1 MDVTKKMRDMKGNR
15 AMKRKKVDSAPVPED
30 CKPFVLVPLHV
41 LQLVHLV
48 DEKAYY
54 VKAFLMFLA
63 EHYDTLHRKHTH
75 LPAEDNPSTSDKGF
89 ASSCGVSVKMA
100 QRIRLSV
107 ERCGIIRKE
116 GKPPKGY
123 WCYSWCSK
131 SEALELVANARNIS
145 AQRHNISTQRH
156 FEISENGT
164 NPDDKRV
171 SDVGTVIAPERM
183 DEEFKN
189 PSAEESTK
197 EGNPPSRSKVLGLFE
212 EATEQS
218 ISGDKQKSRHFYIC
232 LDRVVRAFCE
242 KNDCDKVMGLR
253 VVEYMIR
260 YRLPILHE
268 ILGLKC
274 PVYSIGFFL
283 GDSGQQILIDC
294 HAALTREAEQQEQ
307 AEVKLDG
314 DVRELEEVVRDV
326 FEGELTAYQ
335 LRQHREPELVDPTPE
350 ELTAMWQSA
359 KAAAVAPAFL

>member
-1 MDVTKKMRDMKGNR
+1 
-15 AMKRKKVDSAPVPED
+15 MKRKKVDSAPVPED

-63 EHYDTLHRKHTH
+63 EHYDTSHRKHTH
-75 LPAEDNPSTSDKGF
+75 IPSEDNPSTCDKGF
-89 ASSCGVSVKMA
+89 AKSCGVSVKVA
-100 QRIRLSV
+100 ERIRLNVQRS
-107 ERCGIIRKE
+107 GIIQKA

-131 SEALELVANARNIS
+131 SEALELLCNSRNPS
-145 AQRHNISTQRH
+145 PQRGNPSPQREST
-156 FEISENGT
+156 SSGNGT
-164 NPDDKRV
+164 NPHHKGF

-189 PSAEESTK
+189 LEGEESAMK
-197 EGNPPSRSKVLGLFE
+197 ENPPSRSKVLGLFE

-218 ISGDKQKSRHFYIC
+218 ISVDKQKSRHFYIC
-232 LDRVVRAFCE
+232 LDRVVREFCE
-242 KNDCDKVMGLR
+242 KNGCDKVTGLR
-253 VVEYMIR
+253 VIEYMIR

-283 GDSGQQILIDC
+283 GDSGQQILKDC
-294 HAALTREAEQQEQ
+294 YVALKREAEQQEQ
-307 AEVKLDG
+307 EQTEVEES
-314 DVRELEEVVRDV
+314 VNLEELVGNS
-326 FEGELTAYQ
+326 FEGELAAYQ
-335 LRQHREPELVDPTPE
+335 LRQHREPELVDPTAE